1 VIVTGSASGVGQAT
15 AVMAVAQG
23 AKVAGFDRMDAPSEQ
38 LAGITHIKCDVGS
51 SDSVAAAV
59 KTVAEQYGHI
69 DIVVNCAGVVSKV
82 PLADQRMN
90 DDTESPTW
98 ALVDVIGIHLC

>member
-23 AKVAGFDRMDAPSEQ
+23 AKVAGFDRMDGPSE
-38 LAGITHIKCDVGS
+38 LPAGITHMRCDVGS

-59 KTVAEQYGHI
+59 KSVAEQFGHI
-69 DIVVNCAGVVSKV
+69 DIVVNCAGVVSKDH
-82 PLADQRMN
+82 LADKLLN
-90 DDTESPTW
+90 AEAELPTW
-98 ALVDVIGIHLC
+98 PLVDT